1 MKRHHY
7 GELLEAVPVSV
18 SSPIQ
23 FRVLTSPHSTV
34 LYHWKTHFNSY
45 VAFCLKIGWSAFKA
59 QLEWRNDSKQP
70 HLNLEGGS
78 FELIK
83 NIPNKI
89 FTGNFHRKFSP
100 AIKEICVWTTSSYY
114 QLWSFIIGPIL
125 YQHKIG
131 ISRQFKTQPFMS
143 SNVVIQ

>member
-45 VAFCLKIGWSAFKA
+45 VGFCLKIGWSAFKA

-89 FTGNFHRKFSP
+89 FTGNLSGSEPEIHRL
-100 AIKEICVWTTSSYY
+100 V
-114 QLWSFIIGPIL
+114 
-125 YQHKIG
+125 
-131 ISRQFKTQPFMS
+131 
-143 SNVVIQ
+143 